1 MAQARSGGGINSS
14 VVVREGIRS
23 APRTTNV
30 VNPRGLSQYG
40 TATGSMLNKQ
50 GSFTSRNSA
59 EPVFDAPKADRVP
72 MGNALVN
79 DVGKGS
85 PGAGRQVL
93 RAGSQGQHGA
103 PAGPA
108 PVQGR
113 DIFREYP
120 TSQSQGNTGSFVQ
133 KR

>member
-1 MAQARSGGGINSS
+1 MAKLSGGGIEGNK
-14 VVVREGIRS
+14 VVREGVRS

-79 DVGKGS
+79 NVGQGG
-85 PGAGRQVL
+85 PGTGRTVYQS
-93 RAGSQGQHGA
+93 GTQQMHG
-103 PAGPA
+103 A
-108 PVQGR
+108 PVQGSSPAPK
-113 DIFREYP
+113 DFL
-120 TSQSQGNTGSFVQ
+120 SQFGPEVTDKNTLVR
-133 KR
+133 K

>member
-1 MAQARSGGGINSS
+1 MAKLSGGGITSNKL
-14 VVVREGIRS
+14 VREDVRS

-59 EPVFDAPKADRVP
+59 EPMFDAPKADRVP

-79 DVGKGS
+79 NVGQGG
-85 PGAGRQVL
+85 PGAGRTVM
-93 RAGSQGQHGA
+93 RAGSQATHGPVA
-103 PAGPA
+103 APA
-108 PVQGR
+108 PVHGR
-113 DIFREYP
+113 DIFREFP
-120 TSQSQGNTGSFVQ
+120 SSQSQGNTGSFVQ